1 MSSFLKNIIPKI
13 IEKNL
18 NIYEAKKVF
27 EEIISGNATE
37 SQIAAILVAMKIREE
52 TIEEITAG
60 VEILKKHCIKV
71 NLTFEAID
79 IVGTGGDGKSTLN
92 ISTASSLVVAGCGM
106 PVAKHGNRNLSSQSG
121 SADVLEILGIPLNL
135 KPKKISE
142 SILKSGIGFMMAP
155 NHHPAMKNVMPTRKS
170 IGIRTIF
177 NILGPLANPAN
188 VKYQLT
194 GCYDEKLLKP
204 MIHTLKNLNCESAW
218 LVYGLDGTDE
228 ISISGPTK
236 VIELKNNL
244 IKEFILKPED
254 FGLPLSPLDNIKGK
268 DPKYNAQQIRNLLN
282 GEISSYRDSVI
293 MNSSSALYIS
303 GKVKTLHEGVE
314 MSKNSIDSGK
324 ALNSL
329 KIASSFREN
338 YDQ

>member
-1 MSSFLKNIIPKI
+1 MSSFLKKIIPKV

-18 NIYEAKKVF
+18 SMNEAKNIF

-37 SQIAAILVAMKIREE
+37 SQIGAILIAMKIRKES
-52 TIEEITAG
+52 ILEITAG
-60 VEILKKHCIKV
+60 VEILKKYCIKV
-71 NLTFEAID
+71 NLPFEAID
-79 IVGTGGDGKSTLN
+79 IVGTGGDGKGTLN

-135 KPKKISE
+135 EPKKISE

-155 NHHPAMKNVMPTRKS
+155 NHHPAMKNVMPARKS
-170 IGIRTIF
+170 IGVRTIF

-194 GCYDEKLLKP
+194 GCYDEKLLNP
-204 MIHTLKNLNCESAW
+204 MIHTLKNLNTKGAW
-218 LVYGLDGTDE
+218 LVYGTDGTDE
-228 ISISGPTK
+228 ISISGATK
-236 VIELKNNL
+236 VIELKNGFF
-244 IKEFILKPED
+244 KEFMLKPED
-254 FGLPLSPLDNIKGK
+254 FGFPLSPLSEIKGK
-268 DPKYNAQQIRNLLN
+268 DPQYNAQQIRSLLN
-282 GEISSYRDSVI
+282 GDLSSYRNSVI

-303 GKVKTLHEGVE
+303 GKAKTLHEGIE
-314 MSKNSIDSGK
+314 MAKNSIDSGK

-329 KIASSFREN
+329 KIASSF
-338 YDQ
+338 